1 MSIFLTSITKKRA
14 ETIYE
19 QRAAMPGRFLKI

>member
-1 MSIFLTSITKKRA
+1 MSIFLTSITKKCA

-19 QRAAMPGRFLKI
+19 KQGEMPGRFL